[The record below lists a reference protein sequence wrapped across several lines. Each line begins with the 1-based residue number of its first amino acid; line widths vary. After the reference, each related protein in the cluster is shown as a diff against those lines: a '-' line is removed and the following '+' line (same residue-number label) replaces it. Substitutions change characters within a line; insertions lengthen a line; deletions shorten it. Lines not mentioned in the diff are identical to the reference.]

1 MITDTSRPARA
12 SIAVPGLAVVA
23 VLIGA
28 CLLYTIGL
36 GRMPHPDEYHHML
49 AARGMLATGEPR
61 IAEGLYT
68 RGLVHTWLVAKSFA
82 LFGESVAAA
91 RVPSLIAMGALV
103 ALVFAWLRRVTDP
116 LAAWLGAALFA
127 TSPFAVDLAQF
138 CRFYALQALSF
149 FLAAIL
155 VYAAVAMPPPTTVL
169 RRSVLFASALAPL
182 LFALYLQ
189 PTTLLGCVGL
199 GLWVAGALGLPWLRN
214 PAVPGRI
221 KGITVVALL
230 VLGLAVLGAMVVSG
244 LFADLWE
251 QYRWA
256 PKFNSGAVNE
266 FWYYHGWYALLY
278 PTLWPATGLLAL
290 IAIVSR
296 PAAGS
301 FALIVF
307 ACGFLLNSFAATK
320 SMRYIAYA
328 QPFLFAIWGMGL
340 ATIWAGL
347 RHFLAELSAGVA
359 ARLKP
364 IGGPP
369 VVARILTVGAVVFLV
384 LANAAWVRT
393 AAFLADVTVPPEQ
406 PRTNWPAA
414 RDELAPWL
422 ARADIVVS
430 TEELGHLFFL
440 GRYDVRFSPSKMDE
454 LLPSEQHE
462 FGRDHRT
469 GRPVISTRESLERIL
484 ACYPTGI
491 IVGPSAHWGR
501 PELINNDLAMM
512 ITAHAQPLPL
522 PKRSQLSAYV
532 WEHASPPAGD
542 SRCQGLPVFRHGTD
556 SAG

>member
-1 MITDTSRPARA
+1 MITDFPRPAST

-28 CLLYTIGL
+28 CLLYTFGL

-68 RGLVHTWLVAKSFA
+68 RGLVYTWLVAKSFA
-82 LFGESVAAA
+82 IFGENVAAS
-91 RVPSLIAMGALV
+91 RVPSLLAMGLLV
-103 ALVFAWLRRVTDP
+103 ALLFAWLWRVAGP
-116 LAAWLGAALFA
+116 LAAWICAALFA
-127 TSPFAVDLAQF
+127 TSPFAVSLAQF
-138 CRFYALQALSF
+138 CRFYSLQALSF
-149 FLAAIL
+149 FVAAIL
-155 VYAAVAMPPPTTVL
+155 LYAAVALRPPATL
-169 RRSVLFASALAPL
+169 WRRAALLAAALPPM

-199 GLWVAGALGLPWLRN
+199 GLWAAGALGLPWLRD
-214 PAVPGRI
+214 PEVPRRR
-221 KGITVVALL
+221 KLLTVVVL
-230 VLGLAVLGAMVVSG
+230 VAAGLGVLAAIAASG
-244 LFADLWE
+244 LLGELWA
-251 QYRWA
+251 QYRWV
-256 PKFNSGAVNE
+256 PKFNEGAE
-266 FWYYHGWYALLY
+266 DQFWYYHGWYALLY

-290 IAIVSR
+290 VAIMYW
-296 PAAGS
+296 PAVGS
-301 FALIVF
+301 FALVVF
-307 ACGFLLNSFAATK
+307 TLGFLLNSFAASK

-340 ATIWAGL
+340 AAIWPGLGSFLAGL
-347 RHFLAELSAGVA
+347 NSGIA
-359 ARLKP
+359 ARLKL
-364 IGGPP
+364 IGGPS

-393 AAFLADVTVPPEQ
+393 AAFLADFTIPPEQ

-414 RDELAPWL
+414 REELMPWL

-430 TEELGHLFFL
+430 TEELGQLFFL

-454 LLPSEQHE
+454 LLSSEQHE
-462 FGRDHRT
+462 FGRDYRT

-501 PELINNDLAMM
+501 PELINNDLAPL
-512 ITAHAQPLPL
+512 IAAQAQLLPL
-522 PKRSQLSAYV
+522 PSKSRLRAYV
-532 WEHASPPAGD
+532 WEHAPPPAGD